1 MFVCPLPP
9 AFEETSQIALQRLLG
24 RELSIRSEPGFEVL
38 DPDSVLNL
46 WLLHGDCNR
55 QILMDRVDPIVLA
68 KNVQSATHS
77 FIETPSGDLDRVFP
91 HHWRRD
97 KRLCKCAGPPAQISS
112 SLLFRPN
119 A

>member
-77 FIETPSGDLDRVFP
+77 FIETPSGDFDRVF
-91 HHWRRD
+91 RTRVRD
-97 KRLCKCAGPPAQISS
+97 KRLCKFARPPAQIST